1 MNNVK
6 REEIRTKI
14 FSTIDEL
21 PTLPTVVPRLME
33 LLEGTKSNASDVTE
47 AISRDPALTSKILKV
62 ANSAYYGFPQE
73 ITDLERAVALL
84 GFNMVKSLAMSVGV
98 FQTLPSGQKMPYFSL
113 EGLWIHSL
121 SVATAIKEMT
131 RRQGKEDEKS
141 YLFIVGLLHDI
152 GKVVL
157 DQFFNDSFQ
166 KALAV
171 AKDLEKPR
179 LYLAERQVIG
189 LDHGEVGGM
198 LLERWNFP
206 RVIIDPVTVHHLT
219 GFPAD
224 MDEYDVAM
232 LKVAD
237 ALPQELGLGDQGNP
251 VLSDLCNEDL
261 AVLGTD
267 ITELDDIKD
276 HLHKSRDAIFAFLG
290 ALSG

>member
-1 MNNVK
+1 MNDVK
-6 REEIRTKI
+6 REDVRTKI

-21 PTLPTVVPRLME
+21 PTLPTVIPRLLE
-33 LLEGTKSNASDVTE
+33 LLEGAKSDASDVTE

-98 FQTLPSGQKMPYFSL
+98 FQTLPAEEETAYFSL
-113 EGLWIHSL
+113 EGLWVHSL

-141 YLFIVGLLHDI
+141 HLFIAGLLHDI

-157 DQFFNDSFQ
+157 DQFFSESFR
-166 KALAV
+166 KALNV
-171 AKDLEKPR
+171 AKGLEKPR
-179 LYLAERQVIG
+179 LDLAERQVIG

-206 RVIIDPVTVHHLT
+206 GIIVDPVAVHHLT
-219 GFPAD
+219 GFPED
-224 MDEYDVAM
+224 TDRYDVAM
-232 LKVAD
+232 VKVAD
-237 ALPQELGLGDQGNP
+237 SLPQELNLGDQGNP
-251 VLSDLCNEDL
+251 VLCELHDEDL
-261 AVLGTD
+261 AVLGMGID
-267 ITELDDIKD
+267 DLDDIKSY
-276 HLHKSRDAIFAFLG
+276 LSTSKDAIYDFFG
-290 ALSG
+290 ALSS